1 MNSLMV
7 VECLLY
13 KIRKVKGKNR
23 RGQTFIE
30 NLLRLTL
37 YSLIEKMLTG
47 SVQRIK
53 NTSVSMSV
61 VDPLQ
66 RAYYLVWMTDI
77 ESVMW
82 GQWNEKGR
90 NK

>member
-7 VECLLY
+7 VEFLLY
-13 KIRKVKGKNR
+13 KIKKVKGKNR

-37 YSLIEKMLTG
+37 YSLIEKMLPG

-77 ESVMW
+77 ESVM
-82 GQWNEKGR
+82 
-90 NK
+90 